1 MDLQDPMIVEVLLDL
16 PLPRGFDYHASLVT
30 EEDVGRR
37 VKVPW
42 GTGQKVGVIRAL
54 KHTSTY
60 PPDKIRE
67 VLEIWRDIPPLNAR
81 DWQLLEFCSAYYH
94 YPLGQTV
101 LAMLPPALRRV
112 GGWLPPRRVR
122 QSRKDP
128 AQSSTLPL
136 NEAQRTV
143 VQTILRQP
151 HFAVHLIHGVTG
163 SGKTEVYFSLIEE
176 VLRRGRQVLLLVP
189 EINLTPQLEQ
199 RLARRWPALDW
210 VSLHSGVSEKER
222 ARRWLAAQAGTAR
235 LVLGTRLAVF
245 TPLPELGLI
254 VVDEEH
260 EASFKQQD
268 GLRYSARDMAIVRAR
283 QGEFPIVLGSA
294 TPTLESWHNAR
305 SGRYQLHHLRERA
318 VPGACLPQ
326 LTLVPTAQEGISPHW
341 VTALHETLDR
351 GEQVLVF
358 INRRGYAPVLYCP
371 NCGWQAACPRCSVR
385 LVVHRRARQL
395 RCHHCGLEQVL
406 NEACPSCGNVHMET
420 RGEGTQQV
428 EERLRTYCPSA
439 RLLRLDSDS
448 LALKGSWEKAREQI
462 LDHRVDILV
471 GTQLLVKGHDFPDLS
486 LVVVLNADQSLFS
499 SDFRASERL
508 YAQLLQVA
516 GRAGRADK
524 TGQVWI
530 ETDYPGHPV
539 LLALLQHE
547 TENFLDQELA
557 LRRQMGWPPFSY
569 LAILRVEARDVAK
582 VAAFLDEARQ
592 KALAR
597 EGEGISIFDPVPSSL
612 ARKAGFHRWQL
623 LVQGAQRTH
632 LQAFLTG
639 WVDELRAL
647 RSGQSIH
654 WVLEVDPWDC

>member
-1 MDLQDPMIVEVLLDL
+1 MIVEVLLDL
-16 PLPRGFDYHASLVT
+16 PLPRRFDYHASLVT

-60 PPDKIRE
+60 PLDKIKE
-67 VLEIWRDIPPLNAR
+67 VLEIWRDVPPLNAR

-122 QSRKDP
+122 QSRNDP
-128 AQSSTLPL
+128 AQSSTMPL
-136 NEAQRTV
+136 NKDQRAV

-199 RLARRWPALDW
+199 RLARRWPTLDW

-283 QGEFPIVLGSA
+283 QGGGSDCTGIGDA
-294 TPTLESWHNAR
+294 HIGKLAQCPFRTVS
-305 SGRYQLHHLRERA
+305 
-318 VPGACLPQ
+318 
-326 LTLVPTAQEGISPHW
+326 TAPFE
-341 VTALHETLDR
+341 
-351 GEQVLVF
+351 
-358 INRRGYAPVLYCP
+358 
-371 NCGWQAACPRCSVR
+371 
-385 LVVHRRARQL
+385 
-395 RCHHCGLEQVL
+395 
-406 NEACPSCGNVHMET
+406 
-420 RGEGTQQV
+420 
-428 EERLRTYCPSA
+428 
-439 RLLRLDSDS
+439 
-448 LALKGSWEKAREQI
+448 
-462 LDHRVDILV
+462 
-471 GTQLLVKGHDFPDLS
+471 
-486 LVVVLNADQSLFS
+486 
-499 SDFRASERL
+499 
-508 YAQLLQVA
+508 
-516 GRAGRADK
+516 RAGRTRRLFAS
-524 TGQVWI
+524 
-530 ETDYPGHPV
+530 TDSGPYGAGRTLSPLGDR
-539 LLALLQHE
+539 LA
-547 TENFLDQELA
+547 
-557 LRRQMGWPPFSY
+557 
-569 LAILRVEARDVAK
+569 
-582 VAAFLDEARQ
+582 
-592 KALAR
+592 
-597 EGEGISIFDPVPSSL
+597 
-612 ARKAGFHRWQL
+612 
-623 LVQGAQRTH
+623 
-632 LQAFLTG
+632 
-639 WVDELRAL
+639 
-647 RSGQSIH
+647 
-654 WVLEVDPWDC
+654 